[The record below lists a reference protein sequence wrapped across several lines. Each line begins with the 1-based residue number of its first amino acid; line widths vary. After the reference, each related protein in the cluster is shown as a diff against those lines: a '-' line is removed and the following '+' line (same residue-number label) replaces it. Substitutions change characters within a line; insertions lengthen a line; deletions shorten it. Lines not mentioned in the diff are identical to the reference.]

1 MKWARPRSPGT
12 LTDDQRREHYACPP
26 HRVLSLRR
34 RVGLAVGAG
43 TLALLGGAGIAYA
56 ATSTTDPV
64 ETGWA
69 TVVSGDDG
77 RGAAATSA
85 DRSDQ
90 ARSGADCPD
99 DEATGGSGGSG
110 GSTADEAPQ
119 TASPS
124 QDGDL

>member
-1 MKWARPRSPGT
+1 MSST
-12 LTDDQRREHYACPP
+12 SSF
-26 HRVLSLRR
+26 SLRR

-43 TLALLGGAGIAYA
+43 TLVLLGGAGIAYA

-64 ETGWA
+64 ESGWA
-69 TVVSGDDG
+69 AVVTGDDG

-110 GSTADEAPQ
+110 GSTAGEAPQ
-119 TASPS
+119 TASPG